1 MRIQRTSESRT
12 TFFGKVIVG
21 KIHVGQ
27 LIDDFEIGDA
37 QMMMSLIGEPLL
49 VIFLETFA
57 VPWPTFLRGANRNT
71 ESGYPLA

>member
-1 MRIQRTSESRT
+1 MRIQRTYESRT
-12 TFFGKVIVG
+12 TFVFWQSVCRKN
-21 KIHVGQ
+21 VGQ

-37 QMMMSLIGEPLL
+37 QMMILLIGEPLL